1 MDYEQR
7 FLEQLIDSFMA
18 AGDITENEA
27 ILKIEKMKKEEPE
40 EYQKELNEWFDIVH
54 PY

>member
-7 FLEQLIDSFMA
+7 FLEQLIDSFMVVR
-18 AGDITENEA
+18 DITEDEA

-40 EYQKELNEWFDIVH
+40 KYQEELNEWFDIVH